1 MVVVRQAGHVHHV
14 PAERRR
20 PGGELHLALPPALH
34 PPPRDVAA
42 HPGGHVLAD
51 LDHDEEEE
59 AVDDDHA
66 EQHGKVQPLG
76 PVHVDLE
83 HVLQDVLPGDL
94 GQLVVL
100 VVEHQALEIVLVL
113 ALQHRPIMQRMRRIQ
128 NSDLYYI
135 LVVFD
140 FELG

>member
-1 MVVVRQAGHVHHV
+1 VIGRQAGHVDHV

-20 PGGELHLALPPALH
+20 SGGQLHLALPPVLH
-34 PPPRDVAA
+34 PPLRDVAA

-51 LDHDEEEE
+51 LDHHEEEQ

-66 EQHGKVQPLG
+66 EQHGQVQPLG

-83 HVLQDVLPGDL
+83 HVLQDELPGDL

-100 VVEHQALEIVLVL
+100 VVEQQALQVVLVL
-113 ALQHRPIMQRMRRIQ
+113 ALQDPSTTHVRVQI
-128 NSDLYYI
+128 ST
-135 LVVFD
+135 V
-140 FELG
+140 